1 MDQLRIFPLP
11 TQRKEAIM
19 QKPNR
24 CLWTAPALT
33 GGLLLVVYAV
43 FSFFPFGNK
52 SITWCDMT
60 QQVIPLMGTFGRV
73 LTGDNSAFLD
83 MGAAGG
89 MNFWGVFFFFLASP
103 LSIPAAL
110 VPLEHLPFAMNILLL
125 LKMMLCAF
133 TASLFFRRF
142 FPEMPTISVSLLG
155 MMYAFSGFALNYY
168 QNIVWLDMMALFP
181 LLLLALT
188 AMIAHRKLLPFVLC
202 FSAMLAVNYYLSYMV
217 VLFLILGMGLFQFFC
232 IAPKRSGDSILLL
245 GTGAILSLLL
255 TAPVWLPSLLE
266 VMESARGQG
275 LIASLSSGKLTTD
288 LYTSIPVL
296 FCSALPAASLLLLR
310 RRQTRSGFFT
320 ALAGCI
326 LLLLIPVILNPINK
340 MWHTGSYQSFPVR
353 YGYMMNFLFL
363 LLAAEI
369 LSQQDPGNEA
379 PAVSKRWAKILLPL
393 LTVGYAGGV
402 IFLLSKWGTVFSSYT
417 RRLWGDQ
424 ASFWSLAAVFAG
436 TALLFAV
443 VLAAFRSRQASRR
456 LTAAVLIV
464 LALSEAFFNSGVY
477 IGSVNQSL
485 QNYWTAADLSGRI
498 RDDDFY
504 RLKTSGKYF
513 AVNFFSAMGYHS
525 LSHYTSLT
533 PESYLTTIRR
543 LGYSGYWMEVN
554 SNGGTAFSDALLG
567 NRYILRRLKDADSD
581 SILGEET
588 VYWNHYYL
596 LQELPYRLPSALATN
611 AEPGFLAELPE
622 TSSRPFLQ
630 QELADTLFPGAERMF
645 LEYAPD
651 AGSTD
656 ADKTYTIQV
665 EGEQILYFDCSAE
678 PSIRLSEGV
687 NKSCQI
693 LVNGQSLRTQYPTQS
708 ENGLLELGTFADE
721 TVTVTIH
728 ISKNISPASFGVFGL
743 DTGVLEK
750 ICASAE
756 RAEMEVSGNRITA
769 ACTAKEGQA
778 LFLPVTYDKG
788 WTATV
793 NGEKTEVFRTAG
805 TFLSLSLKEG
815 ENQIVLRYT
824 PPGLRAGLL
833 LMGIGLLL
841 AAWLFWK
848 GKSWLLGKTGVKTA
862 MRFIFLAVFLAVM
875 LLVYLLPMT
884 VYLWAQL
891 K

>member
-1 MDQLRIFPLP
+1 
-11 TQRKEAIM
+11 M

-43 FSFFPFGNK
+43 FGFFPFGNK

-73 LTGDNSAFLD
+73 LTGENSAFLD

-110 VPLEHLPFAMNILLL
+110 VPLEHLPFAMNVLLL
-125 LKMMLCAF
+125 LKMMHCAF
-133 TASLFFRRF
+133 TAALFFRRF
-142 FPEMPTISVSLLG
+142 FPEMRTLSITLFGL
-155 MMYAFSGFALNYY
+155 MYAFSGFALNYY

-188 AMIAHRKLLPFVLC
+188 AMMAHRKLLPFVLC
-202 FSAMLAVNYYLSYMV
+202 FSAMLTVNYYLSYMV
-217 VLFLILGMGLFQFFC
+217 VLFLILSMGLFQFFC
-232 IAPKRSGDSILLL
+232 IAPKRSGDCILLL
-245 GTGAILSLLL
+245 GAGAVLSLLL

-275 LIASLSSGKLTTD
+275 LIASLSSGNLTTD

-296 FCSALPAASLLLLR
+296 FCSALPAASLLLIR
-310 RRQTRSGFFT
+310 RRQMRSGFFA

-326 LLLLIPVILNPINK
+326 LLLLIPVMLNPINK
-340 MWHTGSYQSFPVR
+340 MWHTGSYQGFPVR
-353 YGYMMNFLFL
+353 YGYMLNFLLL

-369 LSQQDPGNEA
+369 FSHQDPGEEA
-379 PAVSKRWAKILLPL
+379 PAASKRWVKILLPL
-393 LTVGYAGGV
+393 LALGYAGGV
-402 IFLLSKWGTVFSSYT
+402 TFLLGKWITVFSSYT

-424 ASFWSLAAVFAG
+424 TSFWSLAAVFAG
-436 TALLFAV
+436 TAMLFAV
-443 VLAAFRSRQASRR
+443 VLMVFRSRQASRR
-456 LTAAVLIV
+456 LTAAVLTVLV
-464 LALSEAFFNSGVY
+464 LAEGFFNSSVY

-513 AVNFFSAMGYHS
+513 AVNFFSAMGYRS

-533 PESYLTTIRR
+533 PESYLMTIRR

-567 NRYILRRLKDADSD
+567 NRYILRRLKDTDSD

-596 LQELPYRLPSALATN
+596 LQELPYRLPSALVTD
-611 AEPGFLAELPE
+611 AEPGFLTELPE
-622 TSSRPFLQ
+622 TSSRAFLQ
-630 QELADTLFPGAERMF
+630 QELADTLFPSADRMF
-645 LEYAPD
+645 REYVPD
-651 AGSTD
+651 EGSTNT
-656 ADKTYTIQV
+656 DKTYTIQV
-665 EGEQILYFDCSAE
+665 EGEEILYFDCSAK

-693 LVNGQSLRTQYPTQS
+693 LVNGQSLRAQYPTQS

-721 TVTVTIH
+721 TVTVTVR
-728 ISKNISPASFGVFGL
+728 ISKSISPVSFGVFGL
-743 DTGVLEK
+743 DTGVLK
-750 ICASAE
+750 GICAA
-756 RAEMEVSGNRITA
+756 AQGTEMEVSGNQISAT
-769 ACTAKEGQA
+769 CTAKEGQT

-793 NGEKTEVFRTAG
+793 NGEKAEVYRTAG
-805 TFLSLSLKEG
+805 TFLNLSLQEG
-815 ENQIVLRYT
+815 ENQIVLTYT
-824 PPGLRAGLL
+824 PPGLRTGLL

-841 AAWLFWK
+841 ALWFFWK
-848 GKSWLLGKTGVKTA
+848 GKAWLLGKSGIKTA
-862 MRFIFLAVFLAVM
+862 LRFIFLTVFLAVVI
-875 LLVYLLPMT
+875 LVYLLPMA